1 MSDRRSVVRQRQL
14 EPTLCH
20 LLRAMTVSHV
30 RVRRLAAMRIVIS
43 VTLAAGGLLAV
54 LAGSLNS
61 TPFTRSLSIAVTLAG
76 ALWALTYSLG
86 LASWAHRE
94 LHRAA
99 LLQETFEVRMFHLGW
114 NHVLAGDEVPP
125 EDVHKLSS
133 RFRGSEDSLRVSYA
147 MPNLPPPFDVL
158 ARQQQNL
165 AWGGRVRRRY
175 ARAVGAALLAWTA
188 FGLLSA
194 MLRGSTVTDFL
205 VQWCVPSL
213 GLLML
218 GWDTFREQ
226 RGVFADR
233 RRVARWSRSR
243 CLQAAPAGHDPAV
256 RQDLWLMARQVQDQ
270 LFLTRRRAPRVPS
283 WFVRRYYAQDSSDFT
298 AGLAEIRRAL
308 VSAGLNIRPPRP
320 GHRP

>member
-14 EPTLCH
+14 DATLCH
-20 LLRAMTVSHV
+20 HLRAMSVSHA
-30 RVRRLAAMRIVIS
+30 RVQRLAALRIGIS
-43 VTLAAGGLLAV
+43 VALAVTGLLAV
-54 LAGSLNS
+54 LAGSLNA
-61 TPFTRSLSIAVTLAG
+61 TAFTRSLSITVTVAG
-76 ALWALTYSLG
+76 ALWALLYSLG

-94 LHRAA
+94 LLRAA
-99 LLQETFEVRMFHLGW
+99 LLQETFEVRLFHLGW
-114 NHVLAGDEVPP
+114 NHVLAGDEVPA

-147 MPNLPPPFDVL
+147 MPSLPSPFDVL

-175 ARAVGAALLAWTA
+175 ARAVLAGLLAWTA

-194 MLRGSTVTDFL
+194 LLRGSTMIDFL

-226 RGVFADR
+226 RGIYADR
-233 RRVARWSRSR
+233 CRVARWSRAR
-243 CLQAAPAGHDPAV
+243 CLQAAGSSQDPAT
-256 RQDLWLMARQVQDQ
+256 RQELWLMARQVQDQ

-283 WFVRRYYAQDSSDFT
+283 WFFRRYYLQDSSDFT
-298 AGLAEIRRAL
+298 AGLAATRRAL
-308 VSAGLNIRPPRP
+308 VDAGLPRRRP
-320 GHRP
+320 

>member
-20 LLRAMTVSHV
+20 LLRAMSVSHV
-30 RVRRLAAMRIVIS
+30 RVRRLAALRIAIS
-43 VTLAAGGLLAV
+43 VALAGSGLVAV
-54 LAGSLNS
+54 LAGSLDA
-61 TPFTRSLSIAVTLAG
+61 TPFTRSLSITVTVAG
-76 ALWALTYSLG
+76 ALWALVYSLG

-94 LHRAA
+94 LSRAA
-99 LLQETFEVRMFHLGW
+99 LLQETFEVRLFHLNW
-114 NHVLAGDEVPP
+114 NHVLAGEEVPA

-133 RFRGSEDSLRVSYA
+133 RFRGSEDSLRMSYA
-147 MPNLPPPFDVL
+147 MPNLPSPFDVL

-175 ARAVGAALLAWTA
+175 ARAVLAALLAWAA
-188 FGLLSA
+188 FGLFSA
-194 MLRGSTVTDFL
+194 MLRGSTVIDFL

-226 RGVFADR
+226 RGVFTER
-233 RRVARWSRSR
+233 RRVARWSRAR
-243 CLQAAPAGHDPAV
+243 CLHAAPSSREPVV
-256 RQDLWLMARQVQDQ
+256 RQELWLMARQVQDQ

-283 WFVRRYYAQDSSDFT
+283 WFFRRYYPQDSSDFT
-298 AGLAEIRRAL
+298 AGLAETRRAL
-308 VSAGLNIRPPRP
+308 VGAGLDVRTPRRP
-320 GHRP
+320 

>member
-1 MSDRRSVVRQRQL
+1 MS
-14 EPTLCH
+14 
-20 LLRAMTVSHV
+20 VSHA
-30 RVRRLAAMRIVIS
+30 RVQRLAALRIGVS
-43 VTLAAGGLLAV
+43 VALAGTGLLAV
-54 LAGSLNS
+54 LAGSLNA
-61 TPFTRSLSIAVTLAG
+61 TAFTRSLSITVTVAG
-76 ALWALTYSLG
+76 ALWALLYSLG

-94 LHRAA
+94 LLRAA
-99 LLQETFEVRMFHLGW
+99 LLQETFEVRLFHLGW
-114 NHVLAGDEVPP
+114 NHVLAGDEVPA

-147 MPNLPPPFDVL
+147 MPSLPSPFDVL

-175 ARAVGAALLAWTA
+175 ARAVLAGLLAWTA

-194 MLRGSTVTDFL
+194 LLRGSTMVDFL

-226 RGVFADR
+226 RGIYADR
-233 RRVARWSRSR
+233 RRVARWSRAR
-243 CLQAAPAGHDPAV
+243 CLQAAASSQDPAT
-256 RQDLWLMARQVQDQ
+256 RQELWLMARQVQDQ

-283 WFVRRYYAQDSSDFT
+283 WFFRRYYLQDSSDFT
-298 AGLAEIRRAL
+298 AGLAAMRRAL
-308 VSAGLNIRPPRP
+308 ADAGLPR
-320 GHRP
+320 RRL

>member
-14 EPTLCH
+14 DPTLCH
-20 LLRAMTVSHV
+20 LLRATAVSHA
-30 RVRRLAAMRIVIS
+30 RVRRLAALRIGIS
-43 VTLAAGGLLAV
+43 LTLAVTGLVAV
-54 LAGSLNS
+54 LAGSLNA
-61 TPFTRSLSIAVTLAG
+61 TPFTRSLSITVTVAG
-76 ALWALTYSLG
+76 ALWALVYSLG

-94 LHRAA
+94 LQRAA
-99 LLQETFEVRMFHLGW
+99 LLQETFEVRLFHLPW
-114 NHVLAGDEVPP
+114 NHVLAGDEVPA

-147 MPNLPPPFDVL
+147 MPNLPAPFDVL

-175 ARAVGAALLAWTA
+175 ARAVLAALLAWTA
-188 FGLLSA
+188 FGLLTA

-226 RGVFADR
+226 RGIFTDR
-233 RRVARWSRSR
+233 RRVGRWSRSR
-243 CLQAAPAGHDPAV
+243 SLHAAPLSQEPAT
-256 RQDLWLMARQVQDQ
+256 RQELWLMARQVQDQ

-283 WFVRRYYAQDSSDFT
+283 WFFRRYYLQDSSDFT
-298 AGLAEIRRAL
+298 AGLAETRRAL
-308 VSAGLNIRPPRP
+308 VDAGLTIRAYRRP
-320 GHRP
+320 